1 MKIYTCWITCMLES
15 YQDQIVAGL
24 IKRGYTVGL
33 ASSGNVVINHENQV
47 SAVLSLTLYKLS
59 EIDIAISKV
68 YEDLGFVLT
77 DMKGYFYSII
87 IAETNNS
94 TWAGSN
100 IFMQPKKTVPQLLP
114 AATDSTKKS
123 KLN

>member
-24 IKRGYTVGL
+24 IKKGYTVGL
-33 ASSGNVVINHENQV
+33 ASAGTTVVNHENQV
-47 SAVLSLTLYKLS
+47 SAILAVTVYKLG
-59 EIDIAISKV
+59 EIDISITKV
-68 YEDLGFVLT
+68 YEDIAFVLT
-77 DMKGYFYSII
+77 DMKGYFYSVI

-100 IFMQPKKTVPQLLP
+100 IFMQPKKTPQLLP
-114 AATDSTKKS
+114 PAKDTTKKS

>member
-15 YQDQIVAGL
+15 YQDKIVAGL
-24 IKRGYTVGL
+24 IKKGYTVGL
-33 ASSGNVVINHENQV
+33 ASSGKAVVNHENQV
-47 SAVLSLTLYKLS
+47 SAIIGLTVYKLS
-59 EIDIAISKV
+59 KEELSITEV
-68 YEDLGFVLT
+68 YEDFAFVMT

-87 IAETNNS
+87 VAETNNS

-100 IFMQPKKTVPQLLP
+100 IFLQPKKATQLLP
-114 AATDSTKKS
+114 PPSDHKKS

>member
-1 MKIYTCWITCMLES
+1 MLES

-24 IKRGYTVGL
+24 IKKGYTVGL
-33 ASSGNVVINHENQV
+33 ASTGKAVVNHENQV
-47 SAVLSLTLYKLS
+47 SAILSLTVYKLA
-59 EIDIAISKV
+59 EEELPITKV
-68 YEDLGFVLT
+68 YEDFAFILT

-100 IFMQPKKTVPQLLP
+100 IFLQPKKNAQLLP
-114 AATDSTKKS
+114 PPVDHKKS